1 MKKKLLFIGVPLA
14 LVILIGGL
22 LYRNFVTSPKYSLLK
37 IKESLENHD
46 ISTFEKYVDINGI
59 VVRLLTE
66 LPDILNIEKDAGFLG
81 EEAMQLFTTVMQE
94 SITKV
99 ANESVRSFVERGH
112 FDKQL
117 TKKGVISKIIKDLP
131 VDNLKISGLK
141 EIRKEGKIC
150 KVPIDI
156 FVAAYEGDFTLEFM
170 MRDKGGYWQVAEIS
184 NLTDSIQQI
193 ADLKRTVPCRK
204 LKETALYL
212 ARSLDSASDRA
223 RALMNIAESLAKAG
237 KTDEADPVF
246 SKAIETAASIKN
258 AYTKAWALA
267 NIAESLATAGK
278 TNEALETAG
287 SIKDADDK
295 ARALAYIAEVL
306 AVAGKTDEA
315 FKIAGSLKSEGH
327 KAQALAYIAE
337 VLATAGKTNEA
348 DPVFSEALETAGLI
362 KNAHTKAKALRS
374 IAKALAKAGNIDE
387 ALKTARS
394 IKITDFKALA
404 LENIAEVLA
413 TAGKTNEADPIFS
426 EALKTAGLI
435 KNAHTK
441 AWALANIAES
451 LARAGKTE
459 KADPVFS
466 EAVKTAKS
474 IKDVSV
480 KTCVLADIADALAR
494 AGKTDEVAKLI
505 KDTDDKARAL
515 RNIAEA
521 LAKAGK
527 TEKALE
533 IAETI
538 KQSGT
543 RKTCCRN
550 IAVRLFQAELDKDQ
564 EKEFATRIMKTA
576 SPEST
581 VCN

>member
-37 IKESLENHD
+37 IKESVENHD

-81 EEAMQLFTTVMQE
+81 EEAMQLFTTVMQD

-99 ANESVRSFVERGH
+99 AKESVRSFVERGH

-117 TKKGVISKIIKDLP
+117 TKKGIISKIIKDLP

-193 ADLKRTVPCRK
+193 ADLKRTVPCK
-204 LKETALYL
+204 KIKETALYL
-212 ARSLDSASDRA
+212 ARSLDSVYSRAMALMHIAEALATAGKTEKADPVFSEALETAWLIKNAEKA
-223 RALMNIAESLAKAG
+223 RALAYIAEALAMAGKTDEALKTAWSIKDGYEKTSALADIAEALAKAGRTEEALKTAELIKDASYNAMALANIAEALAKAG

-246 SKAIETAASIKN
+246 S
-258 AYTKAWALA
+258 
-267 NIAESLATAGK
+267 
-278 TNEALETAG
+278 
-287 SIKDADDK
+287 
-295 ARALAYIAEVL
+295 
-306 AVAGKTDEA
+306 
-315 FKIAGSLKSEGH
+315 
-327 KAQALAYIAE
+327 
-337 VLATAGKTNEA
+337 
-348 DPVFSEALETAGLI
+348 
-362 KNAHTKAKALRS
+362 
-374 IAKALAKAGNIDE
+374 
-387 ALKTARS
+387 
-394 IKITDFKALA
+394 
-404 LENIAEVLA
+404 
-413 TAGKTNEADPIFS
+413 

-435 KNAHTK
+435 KNEDIK
-441 AWALANIAES
+441 AS
-451 LARAGKTE
+451 M
-459 KADPVFS
+459 
-466 EAVKTAKS
+466 
-474 IKDVSV
+474 
-480 KTCVLADIADALAR
+480 
-494 AGKTDEVAKLI
+494 
-505 KDTDDKARAL
+505 L

-527 TEKALE
+527 TDEADPVFSEALKTAGSIKYEDNKAWALAAKAGKTDE
-533 IAETI
+533 ADPVFSEALKTAGSIKNEDNKACMLANIAE
-538 KQSGT
+538 
-543 RKTCCRN
+543 
-550 IAVRLFQAELDKDQ
+550 ALAEAGRTEEAL
-564 EKEFATRIMKTA
+564 KTA
-576 SPEST
+576 GSIKNAGYNAMALRGIAEALATAGRSQGR
-581 VCN
+581 